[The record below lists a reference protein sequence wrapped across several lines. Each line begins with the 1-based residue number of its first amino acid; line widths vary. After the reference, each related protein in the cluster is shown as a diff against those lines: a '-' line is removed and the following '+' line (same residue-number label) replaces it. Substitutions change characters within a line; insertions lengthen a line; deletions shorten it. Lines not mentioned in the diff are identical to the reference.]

1 MKILVTGTQGYIGTV
16 LTSELLNENFQVIGF
31 DVGYFKN
38 CLLTPFKEN
47 FLQINKDI
55 REINKE
61 DLKEVEAIVHLSGLS
76 NDPLG
81 EFDKKITREIN
92 FDATIRLAKLSKD
105 IGIKRFVYASS
116 QSMYGISDTTAE
128 LDEYNSD
135 KKPLT
140 EYAKTKWDA
149 EVELNKLNSNNFTV
163 VSFRPSTVFGASP
176 RLRCDIVYNYFLA
189 CAYTTGK
196 IEIKSDGSP
205 FRPVI
210 HVKDVCSAF
219 IAGLKA
225 PKKIISGKSYNIG
238 MDNGNYTVKE
248 LAMTVKKIIP
258 ESKIIFTNEHGNDA
272 RTYKVSFKRILTEL
286 KDFYKPKWDLE
297 RGGIEMINYFKKI
310 NFNEAQFRGEITN
323 RLNQLKRLIKKKEID
338 QNFRIIN

>member
-1 MKILVTGTQGYIGTV
+1 MKILVTGNQGYIGTV

-135 KKPLT
+135 K
-140 EYAKTKWDA
+140 TK
-149 EVELNKLNSNNFTV
+149 
-163 VSFRPSTVFGASP
+163 
-176 RLRCDIVYNYFLA
+176 
-189 CAYTTGK
+189 
-196 IEIKSDGSP
+196 
-205 FRPVI
+205 
-210 HVKDVCSAF
+210 
-219 IAGLKA
+219 
-225 PKKIISGKSYNIG
+225 
-238 MDNGNYTVKE
+238 
-248 LAMTVKKIIP
+248 
-258 ESKIIFTNEHGNDA
+258 
-272 RTYKVSFKRILTEL
+272 
-286 KDFYKPKWDLE
+286 
-297 RGGIEMINYFKKI
+297 
-310 NFNEAQFRGEITN
+310 
-323 RLNQLKRLIKKKEID
+323 
-338 QNFRIIN
+338 

>member
-1 MKILVTGTQGYIGTV
+1 MKILVTGNQGYIGTV